1 VVVPRGEG
9 THIGEAVYQTKEGAS
24 FRICELK
31 EYSRLYVYSS
41 YRGLAKLLI
50 REKPDIIITL
60 ECFIFGLIFNIPVMA
75 IIKALGIKLILK
87 SIPFRLAKYEDAKGQ
102 LGRKSR
108 KVEQLPRLFRSIVR
122 GLGIEKFAKA
132 TYLFLRK
139 FSFNIVDA
147 HVNYVED
154 AFEIYGSYGVPKEKI
169 FITYNSPD
177 TDFLREIEK
186 SLNGDERI
194 LPENQRRM
202 VHIGRLVDWKR
213 VDLLISA
220 FSRIKKEFEDAELLV
235 IGSGPLEKE
244 LKDLAGKL
252 GVSDSIPF
260 LGSIYNAKL
269 LGKYLKCSTVYILAG
284 MGGLSINDAMF
295 FQLPIICSVCD
306 GTEKKLV
313 REGYNGLYFKEG
325 SEDDLVDKIRYL
337 FSNSVLRRQ
346 MGINSRKIIDEE
358 INIHTVV
365 KGYMDA
371 FLHVM
376 GSGDDEEGCRS
387 YKNV

>member
-1 VVVPRGEG
+1 
-9 THIGEAVYQTKEGAS
+9 
-24 FRICELK
+24 
-31 EYSRLYVYSS
+31 
-41 YRGLAKLLI
+41 
-50 REKPDIIITL
+50 
-60 ECFIFGLIFNIPVMA
+60 
-75 IIKALGIKLILK
+75 
-87 SIPFRLAKYEDAKGQ
+87 
-102 LGRKSR
+102 
-108 KVEQLPRLFRSIVR
+108 
-122 GLGIEKFAKA
+122 
-132 TYLFLRK
+132 
-139 FSFNIVDA
+139 
-147 HVNYVED
+147 
-154 AFEIYGSYGVPKEKI
+154 
-169 FITYNSPD
+169 
-177 TDFLREIEK
+177 
-186 SLNGDERI
+186 
-194 LPENQRRM
+194 
-202 VHIGRLVDWKR
+202 
-213 VDLLISA
+213 
-220 FSRIKKEFEDAELLV
+220 
-235 IGSGPLEKE
+235 
-244 LKDLAGKL
+244 
-252 GVSDSIPF
+252 
-260 LGSIYNAKL
+260 
-269 LGKYLKCSTVYILAG
+269 